1 MNEPRFTPGPWER
14 DGRTVYALEQYGE
27 ARYRNRFDLNVQS
40 CTTPKEELIAV
51 ATLVQAAPE
60 LYSALA
66 RLVVQCEAENEVAGY
81 IVIDLHGAEYALSK
95 ARGETTC

>member
-1 MNEPRFTPGPWER
+1 LLR
-14 DGRTVYALEQYGE
+14 
-27 ARYRNRFDLNVQS
+27 
-40 CTTPKEELIAV
+40 
-51 ATLVQAAPE
+51 AAPE